1 MNVSSHIKTLF
12 YLGLTLICQSLK
24 SQNTSAVS
32 YFDKGEKL
40 RKSYEFSLS
49 KEAYARAI
57 SVSDDSVLTAMA
69 KKQSILC
76 DNGLTLSKY
85 IARPNVIAS
94 LTVSEKDFFL
104 YYDLCPSGSWI
115 YPPRTLLVHV
125 NDSGNKRY
133 PAFYRSDANM
143 LVFSAKDTLS
153 GTGWDLYFI
162 RKKSAETDSV
172 TVWEAPQKPGPGI
185 NSDGNEL
192 FPTLSRDGKTLYF
205 CSNGLFGLGGYSL
218 YMSQWNEE
226 AQSWN
231 PAENMG
237 IPFSSPADDM
247 LYMLADDSRYFYF
260 VSNRNTSPDS
270 LILYKV
276 EHESSPVKVTP
287 SSVDELREIASLRT
301 PVLRN
306 TAHTGEVLQP
316 TEGPLPDSAL
326 VDSREASA
334 HYASLVQSIRKL
346 LDEIGSHEKKLAD
359 YRAQYN
365 ELSREEDRMALSNI
379 IQEEELALMDLQES
393 LIHTQKAAQNI
404 ETQFLSYGV
413 LPPAVPGKV
422 NNRISENTE
431 KTDIFN
437 PSRQSVTSVDHHI
450 FEAPV
455 PVIPPV
461 DMTFRFEKESVI
473 VPWENEPMSLYYRLQ
488 LFTVSQKVP
497 LRQLKGI
504 SPVFEVKSGSR
515 YVYYA
520 GQFTSYSQASQALT
534 TARRKGFPGAIV
546 VAYYERKSIPV
557 QTARKRESEKRT
569 APEMIVSYR
578 IFLAS
583 DELPADMIREV
594 GALTSKDIVKEIRD
608 SKVEFFIGPFSNH
621 TEAGNLAQALRDR
634 GFTQVIVQTV
644 NN

>member
-12 YLGLTLICQSLK
+12 YLGLILTSQSLK
-24 SQNTSAVS
+24 SQNINAESC
-32 YFDKGEKL
+32 FEEGEKL
-40 RKSYEFSLS
+40 RKSYEFSLA
-49 KEAYARAI
+49 KEAYARTI
-57 SVSDDSVLTAMA
+57 SASDDSVLTTTA
-69 KKQSILC
+69 KQQSILC

-94 LTVSEKDFFL
+94 LTVPEKDFFL

-115 YPPRTLLVHV
+115 YPPRKLLKHV
-125 NDSGNKRY
+125 NDSGNERY

-143 LVFSAKDTLS
+143 LVFSAKDSLS
-153 GTGWDLYFI
+153 GTGSDLYVI
-162 RKKSAETDSV
+162 REKSAETDSV

-185 NSDGNEL
+185 NSDGDEL

-237 IPFSSPADDM
+237 IPLSSPADDM

-276 EHESSPVKVTP
+276 EHESSPVRMTP
-287 SSVDELREIASLRT
+287 SSVDELREIASLSRPVQHNT
-301 PVLRN
+301 PLAEKVQQ
-306 TAHTGEVLQP
+306 H

-334 HYASLVQSIRKL
+334 HYASLVQSIGKL
-346 LDEIGSHEKKLAD
+346 LDEIGAHEKKLANF
-359 YRAQYN
+359 RTQYN
-365 ELSREEDRMALSNI
+365 DLSREEDRMALSSI

-393 LIHTQKAAQNI
+393 LIDTQKAAQNI

-422 NNRISENTE
+422 NIRIPENSE
-431 KTDIFN
+431 KTDVFN
-437 PSRQSVTSVDHHI
+437 PATQSLASIDHHL
-450 FEAPV
+450 FETPV

-461 DMTFRFEKESVI
+461 DLTFRFENESVI
-473 VPWENEPMSLYYRLQ
+473 VPWEKEPMGLYYRLQ
-488 LFTVSQKVP
+488 LFTVSQKAT

-504 SPVFEVKSGSR
+504 NPVFEVKTGTR

-520 GQFTSYSQASQALT
+520 GQFTSYNQASQALT
-534 TARRKGFPGAIV
+534 SARRKGFPGAIV
-546 VAYYERKSIPV
+546 VAYFEGKSIPV
-557 QTARKRESEKRT
+557 QAARKRESEKRT
-569 APEMIVSYR
+569 APETLVTYR

-594 GALTSKDIVKEIRD
+594 GSLTTKDIVKEIRD
-608 SKVEFFIGPFSNH
+608 SKVEFYIGPFSNS
-621 TEAGNLAQALRDR
+621 TEAENLAQALRDR
-634 GFTQVIVQTV
+634 GFTQIVVQTV